1 MENCLC
7 TGCGFNIV
15 SIVQSTLHAKFR
27 LNGLVPEEMMLDEGR
42 TYVHMWRPRIRQA
55 KRLGSIVL
63 LHGFGASA
71 VFQWQDQISKL
82 VSLYNVYVPDLI
94 DDVADLLLPSGP
106 SDVRKLMEVASVRP
120 PPTTDWIL
128 RQTLDHMFR
137 DMVEEKRELLTHL
150 KSYIDDPATLHIP
163 KLEKETLIVW
173 GERDMVFPVELAH
186 RLAAF
191 LGARS
196 IVEVMNNT
204 AHLPNAE
211 NPRLYNNIILNF
223 LRQPRRVPS
232 QPDEIDNHL
241 ERQTSQTKLL

>member
-1 MENCLC
+1 
-7 TGCGFNIV
+7 
-15 SIVQSTLHAKFR
+15 
-27 LNGLVPEEMMLDEGR
+27 
-42 TYVHMWRPRIRQA
+42 
-55 KRLGSIVL
+55 
-63 LHGFGASA
+63 
-71 VFQWQDQISKL
+71 
-82 VSLYNVYVPDLI
+82 
-94 DDVADLLLPSGP
+94 
-106 SDVRKLMEVASVRP
+106 MEVASVRP